1 MDVLRE
7 LGPAF
12 LGSRLKRLSERLQS
26 GAARISAEAGLQA
39 QPSHMS
45 ILAALEG
52 APLTI
57 GQLVQAIGISQP
69 GVTRSVGQLV
79 ELGLVQSRHGA
90 DQRQRTISLTTEG
103 KRVLARAKR
112 DVWPKAEAGMRALLG
127 DEVDTFMA
135 FVAKMEAALAVAP
148 LDAWSERAGSA
159 LTIREY
165 TDDLAVHFRDINAE
179 WINAMFRMEPTDQ
192 DVLDHPR
199 EQIVAPEALP
209 MRLVAHTPCFRSEA
223 GAAGKDTR
231 GLIRQHQ
238 FDKVELVHLVK
249 PEDSYAALE
258 TLTSHAETVLQR
270 LGLPYRVLALCAGDI
285 GFGSAKTYDLEVWLP
300 AQDKYREISSC
311 SNCEAFQAR
320 RMQARWRNPA
330 TGKPEPLHTLN
341 GSGVAVGRAM
351 VAVLENYQNA
361 DGSVTVP
368 DALRPYMGGLEVLRG

>member
-199 EQIVAPEALP
+199 ERIIDAGGTILFVEARGLGIVG
-209 MRLVAHTPCFRSEA
+209 A
-223 GAAGKDTR
+223 GALMPAKD
-231 GLIRQHQ
+231 
-238 FDKVELVHLVK
+238 
-249 PEDSYAALE
+249 
-258 TLTSHAETVLQR
+258 
-270 LGLPYRVLALCAGDI
+270 
-285 GFGSAKTYDLEVWLP
+285 
-300 AQDKYREISSC
+300 
-311 SNCEAFQAR
+311 
-320 RMQARWRNPA
+320 
-330 TGKPEPLHTLN
+330 
-341 GSGVAVGRAM
+341 
-351 VAVLENYQNA
+351 
-361 DGSVTVP
+361 
-368 DALRPYMGGLEVLRG
+368 GGLELTKMGVRESARGLKAGEHLLAALIARAQTMDGDPFFLLTNTRCAAAIHLYAKNGFRHDAGIMARYGARYERCNVAMRYRRA